1 MDPENTSIDELCNNV
16 NNLTKKDN
24 KLEFIKSYVKYKEE
38 LELVDKI
45 LKNESELNSELS
57 IQELFNMI
65 QEYEN
70 NLCKE
75 MSISKFKKLKDII
88 ELLELK
94 LSTEEI
100 EVTSH

>member
-1 MDPENTSIDELCNNV
+1 MDLENTSIDELCNNV

-38 LELVDKI
+38 LEQVDKF
-45 LKNESELNSELS
+45 LKNGSEINSELT

-70 NLCKE
+70 NLAKE
-75 MSISKFKKLKDII
+75 MSISKFKRLKDII